1 MTRRRSRGAVS
12 RALWAI
18 APVVL
23 GLIIW
28 AVVAAAVRS
37 RAPFPGPVETAVRLF
52 ELLGGERLLDY
63 SIYTH
68 AGASLA
74 RWIIG
79 FCIGASAGVTVAALV
94 GWSRVAERLMMPLVY
109 VLQLIPG
116 LAWIPIAILLLGI
129 GNEATVFMIVM
140 TALAP
145 VAVNMVAGLK
155 SASEQHLRVARMAGA
170 GPRETFFHVLLPGSI
185 PHLMSG
191 LRVGLG
197 NSWRVVV
204 AAEMVVG
211 TGSGLGYSIIQSR
224 WTLDYASAFVCIIL
238 ICLVGLVIEYLG
250 FARLEEATVQRWGM
264 VRA

>member
-1 MTRRRSRGAVS
+1 MKRARDRIRRV
-12 RALWAI
+12 LWAV
-18 APVVL
+18 APLAL
-23 GLIIW
+23 GLGAW
-28 AVVAAAVRS
+28 ALVAAVVRP
-37 RAPFPGPVETAVRLF
+37 RAPFPGPLETLQRLV
-52 ELLGGERLLDY
+52 ELLGGSRLLDY
-63 SIYTH
+63 SIYVH

-74 RWIIG
+74 RWLTG
-79 FCIGASAGVTVAALV
+79 FVIGASAGAAIAALI
-94 GWSRVAERLMMPLVY
+94 GWSRVIERLTMPLVY

-116 LAWIPIAILLLGI
+116 LAWIPIAILLFGI
-129 GNEATVFMIVM
+129 GNRATVFMIVM

-155 SASEQHLRVARMAGA
+155 SASEEHLRVARMTGAGA
-170 GPRETFFHVLLPGSI
+170 RQTFLHVLLPGSI

-211 TGSGLGYSIIQSR
+211 TGTGLGYSIIQSR
-224 WTLDYASAFVCIIL
+224 WTLDYSSAFVCIIL
-238 ICLVGLVIEYLG
+238 ICLVGLAIEYLG
-250 FARLEEATVQRWGM
+250 FARLEQATVQRWGM